1 MHSLRGPI
9 KRPESREEVQ
19 DQRHERSNSRWPVT
33 TVTHGN
39 DPNSVSCT
47 IKSCQKVLIIIMH
60 TSAFYV
66 WRAAKPHQPRLDD
79 LTTVSHINVY
89 QDVRNPQSFR

>member
-47 IKSCQKVLIIIMH
+47 IKSCQKVLIIITLFM
-60 TSAFYV
+60 SGV
-66 WRAAKPHQPRLDD
+66 PR
-79 LTTVSHINVY
+79 SHINL
-89 QDVRNPQSFR
+89 DLMT